1 MPQDGPGALSKRAV
15 HRVCM
20 CVRGLWDAE
29 MRNGQVRIHPAR
41 DVHATPGLLAAHHTH
56 ARVRKSTHHEAGRPR
71 TCITQRT
78 PRKASSWSSF
88 TATVCARGRR
98 TLSGCGPLNTCERAL
113 RIPSAGTPTCKGLV
127 LHVLVG
133 LRTQHTALAAAGR
146 PVCAVCGHIWP
157 GSCSVLLQTRAPP
170 LNKGAR
176 AHDTRA
182 HVCVARAPRSAPGCA
197 PPRLEWLRACSSASA
212 SVCMRAVTQ
221 GWLLLTTAH
230 GWLMFA
236 VGHAARSLRPRVG

>member
-1 MPQDGPGALSKRAV
+1 MFIGVQLCCAAAAGAEWPCFLKAPPPAHQRRGNLPLRVEAQALQQDVGGELVGGLVPQDGPGALSKRAV

-98 TLSGCGPLNTCERAL
+98 TLSGCVWAAQHMRTSTAHPLCRHTHLQRA
-113 RIPSAGTPTCKGLV
+113 RASC
-127 LHVLVG
+127 
-133 LRTQHTALAAAGR
+133 AGR
-146 PVCAVCGHIWP
+146 PAHTAYGIGSSWAACVRGVWPHMARQLQCAAANARTAAEQGSTCTRHAGACVCG
-157 GSCSVLLQTRAPP
+157 
-170 LNKGAR
+170 
-176 AHDTRA
+176 
-182 HVCVARAPRSAPGCA
+182 PR
-197 PPRLEWLRACSSASA
+197 
-212 SVCMRAVTQ
+212 
-221 GWLLLTTAH
+221 TA
-230 GWLMFA
+230 
-236 VGHAARSLRPRVG
+236 